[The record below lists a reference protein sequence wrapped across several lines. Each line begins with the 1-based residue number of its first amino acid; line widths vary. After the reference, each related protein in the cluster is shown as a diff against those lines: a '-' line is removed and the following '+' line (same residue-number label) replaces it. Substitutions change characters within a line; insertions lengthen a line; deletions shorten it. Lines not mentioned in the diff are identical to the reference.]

1 MALPPVFERDFW
13 APRSSSSSSSPYPRL
28 EPVVELAAEPN
39 DAPSGRRSVD
49 VGVDVGGVGGVGG
62 GVALRR
68 RTRFVS
74 FMGRWL
80 LPQRCRPECFDVQV
94 REGPTRKLESGEL
107 MQGEERRDDV
117 G

>member
-1 MALPPVFERDFW
+1 M
-13 APRSSSSSSSPYPRL
+13 
-28 EPVVELAAEPN
+28 
-39 DAPSGRRSVD
+39 
-49 VGVDVGGVGGVGG
+49 
-62 GVALRR
+62 
-68 RTRFVS
+68 S

-117 G
+117 S